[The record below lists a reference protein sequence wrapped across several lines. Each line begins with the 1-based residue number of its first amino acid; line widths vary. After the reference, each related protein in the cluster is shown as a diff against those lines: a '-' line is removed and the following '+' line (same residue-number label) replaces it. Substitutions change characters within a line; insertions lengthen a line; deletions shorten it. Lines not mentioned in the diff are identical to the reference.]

1 MVSRFAKIMPLS
13 ACVAARI
20 WRNENDYSKRWR
32 CPEPVYNYEAVLS
45 NLMLPPATVKPKP
58 IPARKSHGQQLAE
71 AKLLQAWFV
80 AMYFWVRWFV
90 LVLGLGC
97 MALGS
102 HSLHLWVPW
111 WPGNG
116 SCATKTSPS
125 KASGSNGS
133 GAQSLRCLPKFCEI
147 LSRRWNRELCGQ
159 RYSTFCTLA
168 SFDRFRVSQCVKD
181 VLSFFA

>member
-13 ACVAARI
+13 AWVAARI

-45 NLMLPPATVKPKP
+45 NLMLAPATVKPKP

-80 AMYFWVRWFV
+80 AKNFWVPWFV

-102 HSLHLWVPW
+102 HSLHLWVHGRLGTVW
-111 WPGNG
+111 YHFVSATWPGEWFLCNENV
-116 SCATKTSPS
+116 SFQSQRLKWLRSTKS
-125 KASGSNGS
+125 
-133 GAQSLRCLPKFCEI
+133 EV
-147 LSRRWNRELCGQ
+147 
-159 RYSTFCTLA
+159 LA
-168 SFDRFRVSQCVKD
+168 
-181 VLSFFA
+181 